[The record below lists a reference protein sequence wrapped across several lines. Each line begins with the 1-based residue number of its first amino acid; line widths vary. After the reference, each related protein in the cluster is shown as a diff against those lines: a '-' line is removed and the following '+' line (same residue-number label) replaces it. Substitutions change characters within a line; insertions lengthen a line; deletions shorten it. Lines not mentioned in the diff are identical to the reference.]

1 MGKLVGS
8 DIDKTLPSGPW
19 EFDENVTQVF
29 DNMLERSIPG
39 YQDMRSLT
47 TALAT
52 KYAIPN
58 TAIVDLG
65 CSRGGSLI
73 PIIESIGMDYKF
85 IGVEISEAMRLACIS
100 ALQKYTNLDFEVMDL
115 DLRDDYPVGSASVVL
130 SILTIQFVPIEYR
143 QEILARA
150 YSSLVPG
157 GAIILV
163 EKILGFDAHINRTFV
178 DLYYSIKG
186 ENGYTE
192 EQINTKR
199 KSLEGVLVPVT
210 AAWNEQLLQESGF
223 KHVDCFW
230 RNLNFA
236 GWVGIKES

>member
-1 MGKLVGS
+1 M
-8 DIDKTLPSGPW
+8 DIDQTIPNGQWK
-19 EFDENVTQVF
+19 FDEKVTKVF

-39 YQDMRSLT
+39 YLDMRNLT
-47 TALAT
+47 TSLAV
-52 KYAIPN
+52 KYAIPG

-73 PIIESIGMDYKF
+73 PIIKAVSRNHKF
-85 IGVEISEAMRLACIS
+85 IGVEISEAMRNSCIG
-100 ALQKYTNLDFEVMDL
+100 ALNEIEDLDFEILDL
-115 DLRDDYPVGSASVVL
+115 DLRDSYPKDSASVVL
-130 SILTIQFVPIEYR
+130 SILTLQFIPIEYR

-150 YSSLVPG
+150 FRSLVPG

-178 DLYYSIKG
+178 DLYYQIKG

-192 EQINTKR
+192 EQINSKR

-210 AAWNEQLLQESGF
+210 ASWNEQLLQESGF

-236 GWVGIKES
+236 GWIGIKEV

>member
-1 MGKLVGS
+1 MGS
-8 DIDKTLPSGPW
+8 DVDKTLPNGPW

-39 YQDMRSLT
+39 YQDMRNLT
-47 TALAT
+47 TALAV

-73 PIIESIGMDYKF
+73 PIIESIGGKNKF
-85 IGVEISEAMRLACIS
+85 IGVEISSAMRVACTS
-100 ALQKYTNLDFEVMDL
+100 ALERYTDLDFEVLDL
-115 DLRDDYPVGSASVVL
+115 DLRDNYPAGSASVVL

-143 QEILARA
+143 QEILAKA
-150 YSSLVPG
+150 YDSLVPG

-178 DLYYSIKG
+178 DLYYQLKG
-186 ENGYTE
+186 DNGYTE

-210 AAWNEQLLQESGF
+210 ATWNEQLLQESGF

-236 GWVGIKES
+236 GWVGVKD

>member
-1 MGKLVGS
+1 MNS
-8 DIDKTLPSGPW
+8 DIDQTIPNGQWK
-19 EFDENVTQVF
+19 FDENVTKVF

-47 TALAT
+47 TSLAV
-52 KYAIPN
+52 KYSIPG

-73 PIIESIGMDYKF
+73 PIIEAVNRDHKF
-85 IGVEISEAMRLACIS
+85 IGVEISEAMRISCIE
-100 ALQKYTNLDFEVMDL
+100 ALSKYKNLDFEILDL
-115 DLRDDYPVGSASVVL
+115 DLRDSYPDGSASVVL

-150 YSSLVPG
+150 FESLVPG

-163 EKILGFDAHINRTFV
+163 EKILGFDAHVNRTFV
-178 DLYYSIKG
+178 DLYYQLKG

-199 KSLEGVLVPVT
+199 KALEGVLVPVT
-210 AAWNEQLLQESGF
+210 ATWNEQLLQESGF
-223 KHVDCFW
+223 KHIDCFW

-236 GWVGIKES
+236 GWIGVKE

>member
-1 MGKLVGS
+1 MNS
-8 DIDKTLPSGPW
+8 NIDQTIPNGQWK
-19 EFDENVTQVF
+19 FDENVTKVF

-47 TALAT
+47 TSLAV
-52 KYAIPN
+52 KYSIPG

-73 PIIESIGMDYKF
+73 PIVEAISRDHKF
-85 IGVEISEAMRLACIS
+85 IGVEISEAMRNSCVE
-100 ALQKYTNLDFEVMDL
+100 ALSKYENLDFEILDL
-115 DLRDDYPVGSASVVL
+115 DLRDNYPSGLASVVL

-150 YSSLVPG
+150 FESLIPG

-163 EKILGFDAHINRTFV
+163 EKILGFDAHVNRTFV
-178 DLYYSIKG
+178 DLYYQLKG

-199 KSLEGVLVPVT
+199 KALEGVLVPVT
-210 AAWNEQLLQESGF
+210 ASWNEQLLQESGF
-223 KHVDCFW
+223 KHIDCFW

-236 GWVGIKES
+236 GWIGVKEA

>member
-1 MGKLVGS
+1 MGS
-8 DIDKTLPSGPW
+8 NFDKTLPNGPW
-19 EFDENVTQVF
+19 EFDENVTKVF
-29 DNMLERSIPG
+29 ENMLERSIPG
-39 YQDMRSLT
+39 YQDMRNLT
-47 TALAT
+47 TALAA

-73 PIIESIGMDYKF
+73 PIIDSIGIDYKF
-85 IGVEISEAMRLACIS
+85 IGVEISHTMRDACAA
-100 ALQKYTNLDFEVMDL
+100 ALGQYSDLNFEVLDL
-115 DLRDDYPVGSASVVL
+115 DLRESYPIGSASVVL

-143 QEILARA
+143 QEILAQA
-150 YSSLVPG
+150 YSSLLPG

-178 DLYYSIKG
+178 DLYYQIKG

-236 GWVGIKES
+236 GWVGVKE

>member
-1 MGKLVGS
+1 VNPS
-8 DIDKTLPSGPW
+8 IDQTIPNGQWK
-19 EFDENVTQVF
+19 FDENVTKVF

-39 YQDMRSLT
+39 YADMRSLT
-47 TALAT
+47 TSLAV
-52 KYAIPN
+52 KYAIPG

-73 PIIESIGMDYKF
+73 PIVEAISRDHKF
-85 IGVEISEAMRLACIS
+85 IGVEISEAMRKSCIE
-100 ALQKYTNLDFEVMDL
+100 ALSVYENLNFEILDL
-115 DLRDDYPVGSASVVL
+115 DLRDSYPNGSASVVL

-143 QEILARA
+143 QEILAQA
-150 YSSLVPG
+150 FQSLVPG

-178 DLYYSIKG
+178 DLYYQLKG

-192 EQINTKR
+192 EQINSKR
-199 KSLEGVLVPVT
+199 KALEGVLVPVT
-210 AAWNEQLLQESGF
+210 ASWNEQLLQESGF
-223 KHVDCFW
+223 KHIDCFW

-236 GWVGIKES
+236 GWIGVKD